1 MRWRRLPARLALV
14 NEAALRKAC
23 IGPWPLGCGPSSS
36 PKKLGGTA
44 FATPP
49 YKTNLVFLSVRIMPY
64 KNWSETAKQLR
75 PYKPEGFTYRVSI
88 GPNVPR

>member
-1 MRWRRLPARLALV
+1 MRLLEERWVSGRGRWA
-14 NEAALRKAC
+14 AAL
-23 IGPWPLGCGPSSS
+23 SSS

-49 YKTNLVFLSVRIMPY
+49 YKTNLVFLSARIMPY
-64 KNWSETAKQLR
+64 KKWSETAKQLR
-75 PYKPEGFTYRVSI
+75 PYKPEGFTYRVGI